1 MMGRA
6 SGDHAA
12 SGGPVTHLVVLG
24 ISGDLARRLLVPALV
39 RLQGQGQLPP
49 LRIWGFGAE
58 SWDTGELLAHLEAAL
73 REKPGLDL
81 SAWQRLK
88 GSIRYRNAEISP
100 EGLSPL
106 RHLEGP
112 ALFYLALPPSLFPK
126 AVLALGELNL
136 AQENTGWRR
145 IAVEKPFG
153 YDLASAQALNRLLQR
168 YFREDQILRVDHF
181 LGKTSVTNLL
191 ELRYR
196 NPSLEAL
203 WERKG
208 VAWVE
213 ITYAE
218 TLGLEGRA
226 RYYEQAGALRDMLQN
241 HLLQLL
247 ALVVMEPPSRLEA
260 ASIRAQRAEALR
272 SVQTAEPRL
281 VVRGQYQGYL
291 EEPRVAP
298 DSPRE
303 TFVAVRLATHAPR
316 WLGVPFYLRSGK
328 RLAARSG
335 FIFLAFHPSPEGQR
349 GGLLLRLSPEVGL
362 DLTLLGRGK
371 PETLSFRLGPE
382 PEFDA
387 YEEVL
392 LAALSGDLTPFPS
405 QEEVEEA
412 WRVLDPVLKAWEE
425 GEPEVYPQ
433 GSEGPGGQMG
443 ILKPGH
449 AWVSLRG

>member
-1 MMGRA
+1 
-6 SGDHAA
+6 
-12 SGGPVTHLVVLG
+12 
-24 ISGDLARRLLVPALV
+24 
-39 RLQGQGQLPP
+39 
-49 LRIWGFGAE
+49 
-58 SWDTGELLAHLEAAL
+58 
-73 REKPGLDL
+73 
-81 SAWQRLK
+81 
-88 GSIRYRNAEISP
+88 
-100 EGLSPL
+100 
-106 RHLEGP
+106 
-112 ALFYLALPPSLFPK
+112 
-126 AVLALGELNL
+126 
-136 AQENTGWRR
+136 
-145 IAVEKPFG
+145 
-153 YDLASAQALNRLLQR
+153 
-168 YFREDQILRVDHF
+168 
-181 LGKTSVTNLL
+181 
-191 ELRYR
+191 
-196 NPSLEAL
+196 
-203 WERKG
+203 
-208 VAWVE
+208 
-213 ITYAE
+213 
-218 TLGLEGRA
+218 
-226 RYYEQAGALRDMLQN
+226 
-241 HLLQLL
+241 
-247 ALVVMEPPSRLEA
+247 SRLEA